1 MTQEVK
7 TALFSVSIKLD
18 KLVLDKPTSIN
29 GQAKLKCK
37 VIKKTHFNLEKWE
50 MSLGKL
56 SWRQPELFERFLP
69 PFDTTTENGVRA
81 FFQWTSCDIT

>member
-1 MTQEVK
+1 MIPASSKCFLLLGITRKEKMTQEVK

-37 VIKKTHFNLEKWE
+37 VIKKHIL
-50 MSLGKL
+50 
-56 SWRQPELFERFLP
+56 
-69 PFDTTTENGVRA
+69 
-81 FFQWTSCDIT
+81 I